1 MLEDLILVVSESDM
15 FISCP
20 YGQTAESERA
30 DVFGV
35 STGLGLPDGRE
46 CAWYVAFSVQI
57 FVISDGLGL
66 LASCGEYAAED
77 RVGEG
82 PR

>member
-1 MLEDLILVVSESDM
+1 M

-20 YGQTAESERA
+20 YGQTAESERE

-35 STGLGLPDGRE
+35 STGLELPDGRE
-46 CAWYVAFSVQI
+46 CAWYVAFAVQI
-57 FVISDGLGL
+57 FVISDGIGI
-66 LASCGEYAAED
+66 LASGSEYAAED

-82 PR
+82 QL

>member
-1 MLEDLILVVSESDM
+1 M

-20 YGQTAESERA
+20 YGQTAEAERA

-35 STGLGLPDGRE
+35 STGLALPDGRE
-46 CAWYVAFSVQI
+46 CVWYVAFSVQI
-57 FVISDGLGL
+57 FVISDGIGI
-66 LASCGEYAAED
+66 LASGSDYAAED

-82 PR
+82 